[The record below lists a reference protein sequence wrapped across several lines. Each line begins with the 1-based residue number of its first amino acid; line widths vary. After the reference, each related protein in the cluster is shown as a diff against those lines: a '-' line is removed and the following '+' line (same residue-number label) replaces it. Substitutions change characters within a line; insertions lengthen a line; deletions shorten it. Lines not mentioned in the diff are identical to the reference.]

1 MLMETSP
8 TAPSAEKAPDAGSP
22 AHPGGEPV
30 RQARRWWLA
39 LLGVTALAAVS
50 LAAFVWHGR
59 AGAAKEYVA
68 VAADTGT
75 VAPTVVASGT
85 VNPVTTI
92 QVGTYVSGV
101 IQTLSC
107 DFNTRVRAGQLCAKI
122 DPRPYQTAVDQ
133 EAANLA
139 TARAQLEKDRAN
151 LAFSKLIYE
160 RDSDLLKR
168 NIVSQET
175 VDTASNA
182 YAQAQSQMAVDDAT
196 IKQHQAAL
204 DAARINLGY
213 TNIVSPVDG
222 TVVSRNVTQ
231 GQTVAASFQT
241 PTLFLIA
248 TDLTKMQ
255 VDTNV
260 SESDIGRVAED
271 NAASFTVESFPDRQF
286 SGTVTQVRQAPQT
299 VQNVITYDVVV
310 SVANP
315 ELLLKPGMTASMRI
329 ETQRHNKVLRVP
341 DTALRYVPT
350 ESADRGT
357 AAAAKLATTAGHET
371 ARTGHPAQVW
381 VLREGRPQR
390 VPVVIGLDDDAFAE
404 VLEGDL
410 HEGDAVIVSERSATA
425 PRGDSA
431 QGGPRLPR
439 L

>member
-1 MLMETSP
+1 
-8 TAPSAEKAPDAGSP
+8 
-22 AHPGGEPV
+22 
-30 RQARRWWLA
+30 
-39 LLGVTALAAVS
+39 
-50 LAAFVWHGR
+50 
-59 AGAAKEYVA
+59 
-68 VAADTGT
+68 
-75 VAPTVVASGT
+75 
-85 VNPVTTI
+85 
-92 QVGTYVSGV
+92 
-101 IQTLSC
+101 
-107 DFNTRVRAGQLCAKI
+107 
-122 DPRPYQTAVDQ
+122 
-133 EAANLA
+133 
-139 TARAQLEKDRAN
+139 
-151 LAFSKLIYE
+151 
-160 RDSDLLKR
+160 
-168 NIVSQET
+168 
-175 VDTASNA
+175 
-182 YAQAQSQMAVDDAT
+182 
-196 IKQHQAAL
+196 
-204 DAARINLGY
+204 
-213 TNIVSPVDG
+213 
-222 TVVSRNVTQ
+222 
-231 GQTVAASFQT
+231 VAASLQT

-357 AAAAKLATTAGHET
+357 AAAAKSATTAGHET